1 MSYEVKLEVFEG
13 PLDLLLH
20 LIKKHEVNIYDIPI
34 SLVTQQYLEYID
46 LMKDLNLEIAGEFL
60 LMAATLTHIK
70 SKMLLPLEEKAGE
83 DEEAE
88 DPRAELIRKLLE
100 YKSFKEV
107 AEELGQREDTW
118 RDIFYNPPDK
128 TIEDEEVFI
137 EVGLFDLLEA
147 FRDVIAKIPE
157 GKSFEIEPDELTVR
171 GMMTAIIER
180 LDMAAT
186 EGVTLMSL
194 LEDGSACIEPL
205 GCAQG
210 KLHEKFTRRN
220 IVVIFLA
227 LLELARIR
235 LIKLMQAGS
244 SETIRIYRNEDNQS
258 SGHPEFISGSQTM
271 PVGGDPETSSG

>member
-46 LMKDLNLEIAGEFL
+46 IMKDLNLEIAGEFL

-70 SKMLLPLEEKAGE
+70 SKMLLPVEEKAGE
-83 DEEAE
+83 DEETE

-128 TIEDEEVFI
+128 TIENDEVFI

-147 FRDVIAKIPE
+147 FRDVISKIPDN
-157 GKSFEIEPDELTVR
+157 KSLDIEADELTVR
-171 GMMTAIIER
+171 GRMTTIIER
-180 LDMAAT
+180 LDLAAT
-186 EGVTLMSL
+186 EGVTLLSL
-194 LEDGSACIEPL
+194 LEDGSDGIEPI
-205 GCAQG
+205 GSSQG
-210 KLHEKFTRRN
+210 KLREKVTRRN
-220 IVVIFLA
+220 IVVTFLA

-235 LIKLMQAGS
+235 LIKLMQASS
-244 SETIRIYRNEDNQS
+244 SETIRVYRNEDNQS

-271 PVGGDPETSSG
+271 PGGGDPETSSG

>member
-20 LIKKHEVNIYDIPI
+20 LIKKNEVNIYDIPI

-46 LMKDLNLEIAGEFL
+46 IMQDLNLEIAGEFL

-70 SKMLLPLEEKAGE
+70 SKMLLPREEKAGE

-128 TIEDEEVFI
+128 TIEDEEIFI

-147 FRDVIAKIPE
+147 FRDVIANTPDNRSLDIA
-157 GKSFEIEPDELTVR
+157 PDELTVR
-171 GMMTAIIER
+171 GRMTAIIEM

-194 LEDGSACIEPL
+194 LEDGSAC
-205 GCAQG
+205 
-210 KLHEKFTRRN
+210 TRRT
-220 IVVIFLA
+220 IVVTFLA

-235 LIKLMQAGS
+235 LIKLMQAGG
-244 SETIRIYRNEDNQS
+244 SETIRVYRNEDNQS

-271 PVGGDPETSSG
+271 PGGGDPETSSG

>member
-20 LIKKHEVNIYDIPI
+20 LIKKNEVNIYDIPI

-70 SKMLLPLEEKAGE
+70 SKMLLPQEEKAGDE
-83 DEEAE
+83 EEAE
-88 DPRAELIRKLLE
+88 DPRAELVRKLLE

-118 RDIFYNPPDK
+118 RDVFFNPPDK
-128 TIEDEEVFI
+128 SIESDEEVFI

-147 FRDVIAKIPE
+147 FRDVIAKIPD
-157 GKSFEIEPDELTVR
+157 KRSLEIVPDELTVR
-171 GMMTAIIER
+171 GRMTAIIER
-180 LDMAAT
+180 LDMAAA

-194 LEDGSACIEPL
+194 IEDECT
-205 GCAQG
+205 
-210 KLHEKFTRRN
+210 KRT
-220 IVVIFLA
+220 IVVTFLA

-235 LIKLMQAGS
+235 LIKLMQAGGS
-244 SETIRIYRNEDNQS
+244 DTIRVYRNEAS
-258 SGHPEFISGSQTM
+258 TAGS
-271 PVGGDPETSSG
+271 DEIKETSGGEQ

>member
-20 LIKKHEVNIYDIPI
+20 LIKKNEVNIYDIPI
-34 SLVTQQYLEYID
+34 SIVTQQYLEYID
-46 LMKDLNLEIAGEFL
+46 IMQDLNLEIAGEFL

-70 SKMLLPLEEKAGE
+70 SKMLLPREEKAGE

-147 FRDVIAKIPE
+147 FRDVISNTPDNRSLDIA
-157 GKSFEIEPDELTVR
+157 PDELTVPP
-171 GMMTAIIER
+171 MKKNNHVHPVVP
-180 LDMAAT
+180 
-186 EGVTLMSL
+186 GVVGGAYGVL
-194 LEDGSACIEPL
+194 LEDGSAC
-205 GCAQG
+205 
-210 KLHEKFTRRN
+210 TRRT
-220 IVVIFLA
+220 IVVTFLA

-235 LIKLMQAGS
+235 LIKLMQAGGS
-244 SETIRIYRNEDNQS
+244 DTIRIYRNEDNRAD
-258 SGHPEFISGSQTM
+258 SGELKENF
-271 PVGGDPETSSG
+271 

>member
-20 LIKKHEVNIYDIPI
+20 LIKKNEVNIYDIPI
-34 SLVTQQYLEYID
+34 SLVTQQYLEYVDI
-46 LMKDLNLEIAGEFL
+46 MKDLNLEIAGEFL

-70 SKMLLPLEEKAGE
+70 SRMLLPREEKAGE
-83 DEEAE
+83 DEEVE

-118 RDIFYNPPDK
+118 RDVFYNPPDK
-128 TIEDEEVFI
+128 SIENEDEVFI

-147 FRDVIAKIPE
+147 FRDVIAKIPD
-157 GKSFEIEPDELTVR
+157 KRSLEIVPDELTVR
-171 GMMTAIIER
+171 GRMTAIIEK
-180 LDMAAT
+180 LDMAAA

-194 LEDGSACIEPL
+194 LEEEC
-205 GCAQG
+205 
-210 KLHEKFTRRN
+210 TRRT
-220 IVVIFLA
+220 IVVTFLA

-244 SETIRIYRNEDNQS
+244 SDTIRVYRNEDNRADS
-258 SGHPEFISGSQTM
+258 DEPS
-271 PVGGDPETSSG
+271 

>member
-20 LIKKHEVNIYDIPI
+20 LIKKNEVNIYDIPI
-34 SLVTQQYLEYID
+34 SLVTQQYLEYVD

-70 SKMLLPLEEKAGE
+70 SKMLLPREEKAGE

-107 AEELGQREDTW
+107 AEELGKREDTW
-118 RDIFYNPPDK
+118 RDVFYNPPDK
-128 TIEDEEVFI
+128 SIEDEEEVFI

-147 FRDVIAKIPE
+147 FREMLEKIPD
-157 GKSFEIEPDELTVR
+157 KSSIEIVSDELTVR
-171 GMMTAIIER
+171 ERMTLIIEK
-180 LDMAAT
+180 LDAAASD
-186 EGVTLMSL
+186 GITLLKL
-194 LEDGSACIEPL
+194 LEDEC
-205 GCAQG
+205 
-210 KLHEKFTRRN
+210 TRRT
-220 IVVIFLA
+220 IVVTFLA
-227 LLELARIR
+227 LLELARLR

-244 SETIRIYRNEDNQS
+244 SETIRVYRNELS
-258 SGHPEFISGSQTM
+258 SPNVPI
-271 PVGGDPETSSG
+271 GDMV

>member
-20 LIKKHEVNIYDIPI
+20 LIKKNEVNIYDIPI

-46 LMKDLNLEIAGEFL
+46 LMQDLNLEIAGEFL

-70 SKMLLPLEEKAGE
+70 SRMLLPREEKAGE
-83 DEEAE
+83 DEESE

-128 TIEDEEVFI
+128 TIEDEEVFV
-137 EVGLFDLLEA
+137 EVGLFELLEA
-147 FRDVIAKIPE
+147 FRDVIAKIPD
-157 GKSFEIEPDELTVR
+157 KRSLDIEPDELTVR
-171 GMMTAIIER
+171 GRMTAIIEK
-180 LDMAAT
+180 LDIASAD
-186 EGVTLMSL
+186 GVTLISL
-194 LEDGSACIEPL
+194 LEDEC
-205 GCAQG
+205 
-210 KLHEKFTRRN
+210 TRRT
-220 IVVIFLA
+220 IVVTFLA

-235 LIKLMQAGS
+235 LIKLMQTGS
-244 SETIRIYRNEDNQS
+244 SETIRVYRNEDS
-258 SGHPEFISGSQTM
+258 RAEPGEFKEIL
-271 PVGGDPETSSG
+271 

>member
-1 MSYEVKLEVFEG
+1 MSYEVKLEIFEG

-20 LIKKHEVNIYDIPI
+20 LIKKNEVNIYDIPI
-34 SLVTQQYLEYID
+34 SLVTRQYLEYVD

-70 SKMLLPLEEKAGE
+70 SKMLLPRDEKAIE
-83 DEEAE
+83 DEEVE

-128 TIEDEEVFI
+128 SIEGDEEVFI

-147 FRDVIAKIPE
+147 FRDIIAKTPQ
-157 GKSFEIEPDELTVR
+157 KTSLEIVPDELTVR
-171 GMMTAIIER
+171 GRMTDIIEQ
-180 LDMAAT
+180 LDVAAN

-194 LEDGSACIEPL
+194 LEGEC
-205 GCAQG
+205 
-210 KLHEKFTRRN
+210 TRRT
-220 IVVIFLA
+220 IVVTFLA

-244 SETIRIYRNEDNQS
+244 SETIRVYRNEDNR
-258 SGHPEFISGSQTM
+258 
-271 PVGGDPETSSG
+271 VDPAEIKETL

>member
-46 LMKDLNLEIAGEFL
+46 IMKDLNLEIAGEFL

-70 SKMLLPLEEKAGE
+70 SKMLLPVEEKAGE
-83 DEEAE
+83 DEETE

-128 TIEDEEVFI
+128 TIENDEVFI

-147 FRDVIAKIPE
+147 FRDVISKIPDN
-157 GKSFEIEPDELTVR
+157 KSLDIEADELTVR
-171 GMMTAIIER
+171 GRMTTIIER
-180 LDMAAT
+180 LDLAAT
-186 EGVTLMSL
+186 EGVTLLSL
-194 LEDGSACIEPL
+194 LEDGSDGIEPI
-205 GCAQG
+205 GSSQG
-210 KLHEKFTRRN
+210 KLLEKVTRRN
-220 IVVIFLA
+220 IVVTFLA

-235 LIKLMQAGS
+235 LIKLMQASS
-244 SETIRIYRNEDNQS
+244 SETIRVYRNEDNQS

-271 PVGGDPETSSG
+271 PGGGDPETSSG